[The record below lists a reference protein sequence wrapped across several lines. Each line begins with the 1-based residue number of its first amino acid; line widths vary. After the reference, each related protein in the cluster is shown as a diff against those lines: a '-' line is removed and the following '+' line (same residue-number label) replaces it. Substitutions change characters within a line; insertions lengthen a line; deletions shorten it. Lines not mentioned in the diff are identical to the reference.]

1 MDIPE
6 IALLN
11 SLRTM
16 NEATKTWSDDRSH
29 LHGFADGWKT
39 CLETLLRVYGEPETI
54 KQLKEAAEVC
64 SVKAIPIADPDKQTQ
79 TLAVSFSGGGQ

>member
-6 IALLN
+6 SALLS

-16 NEATKTWSDDRSH
+16 NEATQSWSNDRSH

-39 CLETLLRVYGEPETI
+39 CLTTLLRVYGSDETK
-54 KQLKEAAEVC
+54 KQMAGLAEVC
-64 SVKAIPIADPDKQTQ
+64 SVKATTVANPDLETQ
-79 TLAVSFSGGGQ
+79 ILVSSAKRGVA